1 MKITEDVGKYAVKQ
15 GINESEALE
24 SGMQQKAKAFA
35 EKGAEVYVNGWLT
48 ACPPCAGVSRAGFGV
63 SPKRTFLLKG
73 RLG

>member
-35 EKGAEVYVNGWLT
+35 EKGAEVYVNG
-48 ACPPCAGVSRAGFGV
+48 
-63 SPKRTFLLKG
+63 
-73 RLG
+73 